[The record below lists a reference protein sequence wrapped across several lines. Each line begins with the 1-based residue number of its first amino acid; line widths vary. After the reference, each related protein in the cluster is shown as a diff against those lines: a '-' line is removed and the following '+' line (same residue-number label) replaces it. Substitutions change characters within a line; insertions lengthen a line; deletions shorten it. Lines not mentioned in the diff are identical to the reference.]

1 MKPKT
6 RLENFLAKIAKDP
19 DATIM
24 DPKTRKEVYLD
35 KIAQDNKCKVPEY
48 GEEDIGRVLTVAAG
62 ESSQQTVE
70 IVPLQTNGVLF
81 GRSPNLENVNSSV
94 KLTDGMTA
102 HVKFDLWDHHPIVS
116 VEEDVSVEYFN
127 GNYIIEM
134 TVDYDYD
141 ISINLTTR
149 TVSGYYNDDHEQQ
162 HYPMGV
168 EYSLENFVMTADV
181 EVAETELEWKEVESS
196 GGVFTVHVDD
206 VVGALDKTMG
216 EIQEAWTRG
225 DKIDIIRIDPAGV
238 AEHCALI
245 GFIDV
250 HYAAKAD
257 NYTGNV
263 YLIPSSGGV
272 KPYSVI
278 EATEAAALNA
288 YPTAGTK

>member
-70 IVPLQTNGVLF
+70 IVPLQINGVLF
-81 GRSPNLENVNSSV
+81 GRSPNLVNVNSSV
-94 KLTDGMTA
+94 KLTDGMVA
-102 HVKFDLWDHHPIVS
+102 HVKFDMWDHHPIVS
-116 VEEDVSVEYFN
+116 VEEDVSVAYLN

-196 GGVFTVHVDD
+196 GGGVFFVTDNNNTLNKTWAEIFAASTSSVVVLNWNNKIGYLMGVTHVEDYFCTF
-206 VVGALDKTMG
+206 VVLSSTPQGFDA
-216 EIQEAWTRG
+216 
-225 DKIDIIRIDPAGV
+225 
-238 AEHCALI
+238 I
-245 GFIDV
+245 GFRTYSISAENGYPV
-250 HYAAKAD
+250 H
-257 NYTGNV
+257 
-263 YLIPSSGGV
+263 
-272 KPYSVI
+272 
-278 EATEAAALNA
+278 E
-288 YPTAGTK
+288 